1 LIKKN
6 RAFLK
11 LSSKLVIIYIPL
23 EWNDYSIGI
32 VILMFGRD
40 LFLGIVIPIGIH
52 ILLRRGIDIPLKNE
66 RNSYSNGGIN
76 YIFQK
81 KHYYFLFSFNFFFQK
96 KRKKTKPHPPLTVA
110 GGRPATYGY
119 GCGVGTLGV
128 ATP

>member
-1 LIKKN
+1 
-6 RAFLK
+6 LK

-66 RNSYSNGGIN
+66 RNSYSNGNRI
-76 YIFQK
+76 YLPKKTLLFFIFFQ
-81 KHYYFLFSFNFFFQK
+81 FFFPK
-96 KRKKTKPHPPLTVA
+96 KKEKNETPPPFNCGGWSASHIWLWVWCGDPGGGHPLAISWVT
-110 GGRPATYGY
+110 
-119 GCGVGTLGV
+119 
-128 ATP
+128 